1 MPFVVLFSSAV
12 INSLTGKNETRRLLQ
27 ANNHKLKWLLFI
39 ERVLGKIHI
48 NKFAIFKCKVDAVRG
63 LKM

>member
-12 INSLTGKNETRRLLQ
+12 INPLTGKNETKRLLQ

-39 ERVLGKIHI
+39 ESVLGKIYI
-48 NKFAIFKCKVDAVRG
+48 NKFAILKCKVDTVRG

>member
-12 INSLTGKNETRRLLQ
+12 INSLTGKNETKRLLQ

-39 ERVLGKIHI
+39 ESVLGEIHI
-48 NKFAIFKCKVDAVRG
+48 NKFAIFKCKVDTVRG